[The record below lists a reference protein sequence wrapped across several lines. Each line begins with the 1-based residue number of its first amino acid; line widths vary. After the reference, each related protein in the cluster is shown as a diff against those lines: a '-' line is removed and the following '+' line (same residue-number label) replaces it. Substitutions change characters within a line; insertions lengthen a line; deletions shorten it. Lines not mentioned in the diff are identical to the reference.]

1 MAFLNWNDNLS
12 IGIIQID
19 AQHKNLVNMLNQLY
33 DAMST
38 GKGKEIITKI
48 VKDMSGYALTHFG
61 TEEKLMQQHGYPE
74 FVQHK
79 KEHESFIKK
88 VQEFNNEIQK
98 GNLLIVSN
106 IASFLKEWLIKHIQ
120 GTDKKYGPFL
130 KEKGVK

>member
-1 MAFLNWNDNLS
+1 MAFLNWNDNLN

-33 DAMST
+33 EAMSS
-38 GKGKEIITKI
+38 GKGKDIINKI
-48 VKDMSGYALTHFG
+48 IQEMAGYTVTHFS
-61 TEEKLMQQHGYPE
+61 TEEKLMQQYGYPE

-79 KEHESFIKK
+79 KEHELFVKK
-88 VQEFNNEIQK
+88 VQEFKNEIQN

-106 IASFLKEWLIKHIQ
+106 VASFLKEWLVKHIQ

>member
-1 MAFLNWNDNLS
+1 MAFLNWNDNLN

-33 DAMST
+33 EAMST
-38 GKGKEIITKI
+38 GKGKEVIGKI
-48 VKDMSGYALTHFG
+48 VKEMAGYAVTHFG
-61 TEEKLMQQHGYPE
+61 TEEKLMQQYSYPE
-74 FVQHK
+74 FAHHK
-79 KEHESFIKK
+79 NEHELFVKK

-98 GNLLIVSN
+98 GNIIIVSN
-106 IASFLKEWLIKHIQ
+106 VANFLKEWLVKHIQ